1 MKKSFAALLLIT
13 VLSISLLMGCSE
25 SQDSGADAI
34 DLVPQT
40 ANMIGYVALGQ
51 VIEDSDIA
59 GIYEALPKEAGDP
72 QTLEEALAMAMDM
85 SGLDLRD
92 FEECWVFSDVSQAA
106 GDASYAGAILK
117 GSFDES
123 DILASMK
130 SAIGE
135 GFSIIDYQGHEVYID
150 SGQEAGVAILTNDV
164 VVAGSIEAVKD
175 VIAVKE
181 GDRPSVG
188 GELVATYDGLDDALV
203 KAAVAVPEGLVE
215 QSLQEIDTG
224 ISLSAVIDALSDLQ
238 TVGLTVAKDGE
249 SIVCNSQ
256 LLFGDSESA
265 EAVNGLIQL
274 VPLMMG
280 SVEMPEGA
288 LTENQ
293 QRALVLLA
301 QLLDKSDS
309 SVTDSRLKVSFDL
322 TVADIEA
329 VFPEE
334 HDDGQDGSD
343 GSLSGLGV
351 DMAVSMGSL
360 TASGLNVSINGSI
373 SNHTAF
379 AFEMG
384 ELKLTATS
392 KTGRSYIQDTII
404 GSPVT
409 ADSTTT
415 FQHAMVI
422 PLVLV
427 GERGLLITVDTRA
440 GAAGIDIPLSASVAL
455 TTPAIES
462 LVSVPEVDLAVCLGE
477 LTSDG
482 LQVPLQASITNSNPF
497 DIDVGDL
504 QIVAK
509 GQSGNVITTSDIA
522 GCSIGSNSTGKL
534 AEDLL
539 VPLEVLNESIIE
551 ITVQARAG
559 FAGITLPVKAKA
571 AVTLPDLGSLVS
583 IPDMESNVELGI
595 APAFPLPGLKIAVTS
610 TIANQG
616 NLNLIVG
623 DIQLSIIDSEGTL
636 LALMA
641 IPGGEI
647 EISSSH
653 TFSGTVILSP
663 SDYQSLL
670 DGGNFSI
677 ELTTEV
683 GISGVN
689 AKIPIEAEIT
699 VI

>member
-1 MKKSFAALLLIT
+1 MKKIFAALLLIT

-25 SQDSGADAI
+25 SQDSGTDAI

-51 VIEDSDIA
+51 VIDDSDIA

-85 SGLDLRD
+85 SGLDLSD
-92 FEECWVFSDVSQAA
+92 FEECWVFSDVSQVA
-106 GDASYAGAILK
+106 GDASYAGAILR
-117 GSFDES
+117 GSFVEG
-123 DILASMK
+123 DILASVK

-135 GFSIIDYQGHEVYID
+135 EFSIIDYQGHEVYTD

-181 GDRPSVG
+181 EDRPSVG

-203 KAAVAVPEGLVE
+203 KAAIAVPDGLVE

-224 ISLSAVIDALSDLQ
+224 ISLSAVIDPLSDLQ

-301 QLLDKSDS
+301 RLLDESDS
-309 SVTDSRLKVSFDL
+309 SVTDSWLKVSFDL

-329 VFPEE
+329 AFPEE

-360 TASGLNVSINGSI
+360 SASGLNVAINGSI

-384 ELKLTATS
+384 ELKLTAAS

-404 GSPVT
+404 GNPVT
-409 ADSTTT
+409 ADSTAT

-422 PLVLV
+422 PLGLV
-427 GERGLLITVDTRA
+427 DERELLITVDTRA

-455 TTPAIES
+455 AIPAIES

-509 GQSGNVITTSDIA
+509 GQSGNVITTSDIT
-522 GCSIGSNSTGKL
+522 GCSIGSNSTGKI

-539 VPLEVLNESIIE
+539 IPLEVLNESIIE

-571 AVTLPDLGSLVS
+571 AVTLPDLGSLIS
-583 IPDMESNVELGI
+583 IPDIESNVEVDI

-610 TIANQG
+610 TIANQS

-623 DIQLSIIDSEGTL
+623 DIQMSIFDSDGTL
-636 LALMA
+636 LARMA

-647 EISSSH
+647 GTSSSH

-670 DGGNFSI
+670 DGDNFSI

-689 AKIPIEAEIT
+689 AKIPIEVEIT
-699 VI
+699 VV

>member
-1 MKKSFAALLLIT
+1 
-13 VLSISLLMGCSE
+13 
-25 SQDSGADAI
+25 
-34 DLVPQT
+34 
-40 ANMIGYVALGQ
+40 
-51 VIEDSDIA
+51 
-59 GIYEALPKEAGDP
+59 
-72 QTLEEALAMAMDM
+72 
-85 SGLDLRD
+85 
-92 FEECWVFSDVSQAA
+92 
-106 GDASYAGAILK
+106 
-117 GSFDES
+117 
-123 DILASMK
+123 
-130 SAIGE
+130 
-135 GFSIIDYQGHEVYID
+135 
-150 SGQEAGVAILTNDV
+150 
-164 VVAGSIEAVKD
+164 
-175 VIAVKE
+175 
-181 GDRPSVG
+181 
-188 GELVATYDGLDDALV
+188 
-203 KAAVAVPEGLVE
+203 
-215 QSLQEIDTG
+215 
-224 ISLSAVIDALSDLQ
+224 
-238 TVGLTVAKDGE
+238 
-249 SIVCNSQ
+249 
-256 LLFGDSESA
+256 
-265 EAVNGLIQL
+265 
-274 VPLMMG
+274 
-280 SVEMPEGA
+280 
-288 LTENQ
+288 
-293 QRALVLLA
+293 
-301 QLLDKSDS
+301 
-309 SVTDSRLKVSFDL
+309 
-322 TVADIEA
+322 
-329 VFPEE
+329 
-334 HDDGQDGSD
+334 
-343 GSLSGLGV
+343 
-351 DMAVSMGSL
+351 
-360 TASGLNVSINGSI
+360 
-373 SNHTAF
+373 
-379 AFEMG
+379 
-384 ELKLTATS
+384 
-392 KTGRSYIQDTII
+392 
-404 GSPVT
+404 
-409 ADSTTT
+409 
-415 FQHAMVI
+415 MVI